1 MLPST
6 GQEAIADKDW
16 KQSMDQEIK
25 SLTDN
30 GTWTL
35 EELPRGRKAMKTKWA
50 YKIKRDSAGIQ
61 TKLKSRLNACGYSQ
75 VSGTDYD
82 ETYAPV
88 GSKCLLRSFLA
99 IAAYLDYEVQQID
112 FDSAFLNGKLDHELY
127 MHQPGGYSDGTGRV
141 CKLQKSI
148 YGLKQAAIVW
158 YDTLQKLLSEN
169 GYEPS
174 TRESCLFLLKPGRT
188 GPAWIYVYVDDL
200 LIIGP
205 KGSCTQLAKNLSAK
219 FKTKELGDAEFC
231 LGIKITRNKKG
242 ILLTQ
247 KAFADAMVKDMMD
260 VTIKA
265 KRTYTAMPM
274 NRVSEEADDDLLDDP
289 SRYRSLVG
297 AIGYLANTTRPDL
310 SVAFS
315 ALGSSMKSP
324 TKKSWKLAQHCLG
337 YIKETADIGLFYRVR
352 AKDEEMESFEDGLE
366 IYSDSDWAGSS
377 NNNRRSRSGSHVLLF
392 GGTIDWKSKLQSV
405 ISLSSTEAEYYAAI
419 QTSKM
424 ALYLRVLFY
433 EMQKGKIKISDRS
446 LELQLPPLKIWMDN
460 QLAMAQICSAEVRE
474 ASKHIQVRITGLR
487 KLPDQGI

>member
-1 MLPST
+1 MKQIEASDEEVTRKGFITIEEEVLSNNSIDEEVLSKNSQTQPPQVEPLSQNQTSFPRTRKRKAAELADRRILDQTIQQDLDEEEEAWLKEDIDFKIDAEFAAELNTLEKEMLPST
-6 GQEAIADKDW
+6 WQEAMADEDW

-88 GSKCLLRSFLA
+88 GSKCLLRSLLA

-127 MHQPGGYSDGTGRV
+127 MHQPGGYSDKTGRV

-158 YDTLQKLLSEN
+158 YDTLQELLSEN

-188 GPAWIYVYVDDL
+188 GTAWIYVYVDDL

-219 FKTKELGDAEFC
+219 FKTKELGEAEFC

-265 KRTYTAMPM
+265 KRTYTAIPM

-315 ALGSSMKSP
+315 VLGSSMKSP

-337 YIKETADIGLFYRVR
+337 YI
-352 AKDEEMESFEDGLE
+352 
-366 IYSDSDWAGSS
+366 
-377 NNNRRSRSGSHVLLF
+377 
-392 GGTIDWKSKLQSV
+392 
-405 ISLSSTEAEYYAAI
+405 
-419 QTSKM
+419 
-424 ALYLRVLFY
+424 
-433 EMQKGKIKISDRS
+433 
-446 LELQLPPLKIWMDN
+446 
-460 QLAMAQICSAEVRE
+460 
-474 ASKHIQVRITGLR
+474 
-487 KLPDQGI
+487 